1 MQIGRFLKKGAEKF
15 ITDPVRGVGR
25 IARGDV
31 RQGLRDMSGAVQAAS
46 MFVPGGAM
54 VAGGLGALGGAM
66 GAGKGASFGDVAGRA
81 ALGGA
86 AGVGGQAM
94 RKGFQSGMADG
105 GGIGGGLKNLFTGGG
120 GGAGGGAAAP
130 GGQEAQSML
139 GRLGGAAQ
147 SVGRFAAQP
156 QVAAGI
162 ARGAA
167 DMYGGN
173 QASGI
178 RQQELDLM
186 RSRFDEERRQTSQEE
201 ERRRMIA
208 QLLAPMWQD
217 MQSRSSFGR

>member
-1 MQIGRFLKKGAEKF
+1 MQIGRMLKKGVQKV
-15 ITDPVRGVGR
+15 ITNPIRGVGR
-25 IARGDV
+25 IARGNV
-31 RQGLRDMSGAVQAAS
+31 RQGLRDMSGAVQTAA

-66 GAGKGASFGDVAGRA
+66 GAGKGASFGDIAGRA

-105 GGIGGGLKNLFTGGG
+105 GGLGGGLKNLFTGGG
-120 GGAGGGAAAP
+120 GGAGGEP
-130 GGQEAQSML
+130 
-139 GRLGGAAQ
+139 GRLGRAAE
-147 SVGRFAAQP
+147 SVGNFVKQP

-173 QASGI
+173 QASNV

-208 QLLAPMWQD
+208 ELLAPMWQD